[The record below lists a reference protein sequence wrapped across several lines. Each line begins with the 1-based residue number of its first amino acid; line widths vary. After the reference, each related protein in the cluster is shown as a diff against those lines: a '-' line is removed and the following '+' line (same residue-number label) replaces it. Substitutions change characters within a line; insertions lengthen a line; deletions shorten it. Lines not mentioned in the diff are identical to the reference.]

1 MQHNRKLPPK
11 KLLVQER
18 GWFYVVFIIFVNVI
32 RDHFLIYLLLNN
44 NKDLK
49 SSRSMQGCLIK
60 CSSILQ

>member
-1 MQHNRKLPPK
+1 MYHATQPQLVTK

-32 RDHFLIYLLLNN
+32 GDHFILSHLFASSN

-49 SSRSMQGCLIK
+49 SSRTRNA
-60 CSSILQ
+60 